1 MRVGAQESRR
11 VDTRLICAANG
22 NLRQQTEDGTFRLD
36 FFFRINAVTIEV
48 PPLRQ
53 RAVDLSILVDY
64 FLDRHSRAFR
74 LNPKPLSREMMRLM
88 QQYSWPGNIR
98 QLENLVRSYV
108 LIGSEEVLVA
118 DLAPVAP
125 GCLVPNIDLAIPIS
139 LKEITKAA
147 TQDLERQII
156 LKVLQAN
163 GWSRLKTAKWL
174 NISYRSLLYKLQ
186 ETNAGGI
193 SGRPLSGKA
202 KIAKPIQ
209 QPSTLAGNDMEQP
222 SA

>member
-1 MRVGAQESRR
+1 
-11 VDTRLICAANG
+11 
-22 NLRQQTEDGTFRLD
+22 
-36 FFFRINAVTIEV
+36 
-48 PPLRQ
+48 
-53 RAVDLSILVDY
+53 
-64 FLDRHSRAFR
+64 
-74 LNPKPLSREMMRLM
+74 MMRLM

-125 GCLVPNIDLAIPIS
+125 SCLVPNIDLAIPIS